1 MATLQDR
8 LNNAMQ
14 GGAKATA
21 PASTNTQN
29 LQQRLN
35 NAMQSSAPPAP
46 KVADTGK
53 EDDRNIFEKLADFVG
68 YTGQK
73 AVSGA
78 LEGTE
83 GVVNTGSYYQQLAQ
97 KSAMQQAAGGAAM
110 AAAFSKNPYVD
121 ALAEKRQAE
130 AQESAVTPMKT
141 VANFGDRYAQKVEE
155 KYADKPLSGATR
167 IIGGAAEGLGGLLP
181 STVANLIVPG
191 SGLAVMT
198 TGAIGNAVQEQKK
211 AGVDDNRAIAYGITV
226 GAIEALT
233 EKMLGGMGGLFGKGA
248 LDDVAK
254 NLIKS
259 NVNNGAV
266 AAGMNTLASFFGEG
280 LEEFVAEYAQ
290 ALANRGIVGT
300 DDRNFGEVSKDALR
314 SALIGGIVGSIANIG
329 DSLRT
334 GKSVTPKQAAIE
346 AAENTAKTV
355 ENAMPAQG
363 EISRSDG
370 VSSQP
375 TTDTSKDTGAVRGM
389 PGLATDGLLGKVR
402 ATASEI
408 SSYIERALSRSKYV
422 PDSIVSDESVEDLE
436 LADVSPSLANKI
448 FSEYGV
454 DISGGKHIL
463 RDNNLRHIFNSHGP
477 YTNEADPV
485 IAADLKMI
493 PTIINDA
500 SEVYY
505 VPRKD
510 GKRGLIY
517 EYHYGD
523 NSTYYLEQIIDGN
536 SLVNAQMIKTPA
548 GTTPKLPGLAEAK
561 QNKTSTFAAPGAVA
575 GNAASPQMYVQ
586 DVWRGASDSTI
597 TQNPAESNTPNAQE
611 KRGTGAA
618 PLNFIVNEGEQ
629 VDTQSRSTVE
639 NKNLTPEQRAQVTP
653 DTHER
658 ISEAESL
665 HRAQTG
671 LYTDSE
677 GNIVGY
683 QESIDELLDL
693 YRAMSG
699 VESDRLQLL
708 LAEAGRRNDIE
719 NIKRISRK
727 WQEDK
732 SFVAQALQA
741 TQKWI
746 GDSPTTN
753 IARIIAIVDKY
764 AQTHKAKKG
773 RTIEVPDFL
782 IEAYLN
788 AETDSVRDAVIDDI
802 QSYVAQQT
810 RTTLLDAWTALRYTN
825 MLGNFK
831 TQGRNISGN
840 VVNSLLY
847 SVKNDVAA
855 LMELALPADQRTK
868 SAFVG
873 REWMKAAKSDYANA
887 KRTISRYGKYKGDS
901 NESDFIS
908 GIDDRRNILGTY
920 NPLEYYRQATNYAMN
935 KGDEIFSKAAYSRA
949 LAGYL
954 KAKGITPES
963 LAAGT
968 VDAGIMEAARDY
980 AVKQAQEVTFRDS
993 NAFSD
998 WVSRIGRRAD
1008 TPKAVK
1014 AVTEGIAPFRRTP
1027 ANVMVRAVEFSPL
1040 GFLNTAIQ
1048 TAKVKK
1054 SGENVSASDI
1064 IDALSKN
1071 VTGSALFALGMIL
1084 ADNGLLRATGDDEDE
1099 DVDALMNRQDY
1110 SIVIPGEGSYTMDWL
1125 TPASLIMF
1133 TGAELM
1139 EMISDEGFTFADVES
1154 AITSLADPL
1163 INMSMLS
1170 GVNDTLENIKY
1181 SDNNLIQMAA
1191 TSALSYLTQGLTN
1204 TLAGQIER
1212 IAEPERMSTY
1222 VDSENAIPDWL
1233 ERSIGKASAKTPGK
1247 DYNQSAY
1254 LDEFGNTESNG
1265 SVGERVFENLFSPGY
1280 FSEGNE
1286 GRAAYDFVQET
1297 YDALNYNAAPDAY
1310 APKSIQN
1317 GDEVVK
1323 LSQQE
1328 RDKYQK
1334 VRGQAAEDYLTA
1346 ASTNQKYKSLSN
1358 DEKVEVLKDLK
1369 SQAAKEA
1376 KIDVLGDIGKTVKQ
1390 SATEK
1395 AIAALGAG
1403 DMVTYYAYWN
1413 AMDVPAHYTSNPN
1426 WQKFQTILD
1435 MGFDDGASLALMEA
1449 VNEDTGK
1456 KLRAAYNEG
1465 VPLADIVAYYE
1476 ANTSRKSDGTE
1487 KKAAD
1492 KKRAIRET
1500 EFSSTRNRAILNRIF

>member
-35 NAMQSSAPPAP
+35 NAMQGPASPAP

-53 EDDRNIFEKLADFVG
+53 EDTDGLIAGLVDDIKNWFNKTDLKQV
-68 YTGQK
+68 
-73 AVSGA
+73 
-78 LEGTE
+78 
-83 GVVNTGSYYQQLAQ
+83 
-97 KSAMQQAAGGAAM
+97 SAMQQAAGGAAM
-110 AAAFSKNPYVD
+110 ASAFSKDPNVK
-121 ALAEKRQAE
+121 AMAQKRQEE
-130 AQESAVTPMKT
+130 AQELYKDDVNWGYTA
-141 VANFGDRYAQKVEE
+141 ANIGAGAADKLQGFGNFLSQVGQTAQKNQMAQDAQNVQAIGQLLGNKNLVSGGKVMEQQSKQE
-155 KYADKPLSGATR
+155 LVSPFRFADKIEDKIAETYGDVSTISKIYGDAAKGVGGMAPAIAAT
-167 IIGGAAEGLGGLLP
+167 ILTGGSAAASFLT
-181 STVANLIVPG
+181 SSSA
-191 SGLAVMT
+191 A
-198 TGAIGNAVQEQKK
+198 GNAIKEAKD
-211 AGVDDNRAIAYGITV
+211 AGVDDHNALAYGIAV
-226 GAIEALT
+226 GGIEYAT
-233 EKMLGGMGGLFGKGA
+233 EKLVDGLGGVFGKGLA
-248 LDDVAK
+248 DKGVTAVVKSLVK
-254 NLIKS
+254 NQTAQNAVNALIK
-259 NVNNGAV
+259 
-266 AAGMNTLASFFGEG
+266 TLGEG
-280 LEEFVAEYAQ
+280 AEEWLAEYGSHY
-290 ALANRGIVGT
+290 ANR
-300 DDRNFGEVSKDALR
+300 L
-314 SALIGGIVGSIANIG
+314 LVGSDQRTREELKNDARYSAMIGAFVSGIIKAGNRVIA
-329 DSLRT
+329 
-334 GKSVTPKQAAIE
+334 GKAPDAKQAADE
-346 AAENTAKTV
+346 AASE
-355 ENAMPAQG
+355 AQ
-363 EISRSDG
+363 ISRSDG
-370 VSSQP
+370 VSSLP
-375 TTDTSKDTGAVRGM
+375 TTDASEDAEAVRDM
-389 PGLATDGLLGKVR
+389 PGLAT
-402 ATASEI
+402 
-408 SSYIERALSRSKYV
+408 
-422 PDSIVSDESVEDLE
+422 
-436 LADVSPSLANKI
+436 
-448 FSEYGV
+448 
-454 DISGGKHIL
+454 
-463 RDNNLRHIFNSHGP
+463 
-477 YTNEADPV
+477 
-485 IAADLKMI
+485 
-493 PTIINDA
+493 
-500 SEVYY
+500 
-505 VPRKD
+505 
-510 GKRGLIY
+510 
-517 EYHYGD
+517 
-523 NSTYYLEQIIDGN
+523 
-536 SLVNAQMIKTPA
+536 
-548 GTTPKLPGLAEAK
+548 GLAEAK

-597 TQNPAESNTPNAQE
+597 TQNPAESNIPNAQE

-618 PLNFIVNEGEQ
+618 PLNFTMNEGEQ

-639 NKNLTPEQRAQVTP
+639 NKNLTPEQRAQVAP

-693 YRAMSG
+693 DRAMSG

-773 RTIEVPDFL
+773 HTIEVPDFL
-782 IEAYLN
+782 IDAYLN
-788 AETDSVRDAVIDDI
+788 AETDAVRDSVVDDI

-847 SVKNDVAA
+847 SAKNDVAA
-855 LMELALPADQRTK
+855 LMELALPVDQRTK

-887 KRTISRYGKYKGDS
+887 KRAISRYGKYKGDS
-901 NESDFIS
+901 NETDFIS
-908 GIDDRRNILGTY
+908 GIDERRNILGTH
-920 NPLEYYRQATNYAMN
+920 NPIEYYRRATNYAMD

-954 KAKGITPES
+954 KAKGVTPES

-968 VDAGIMEAARDY
+968 VDEGIMEAARDY

-1014 AVTEGIAPFRRTP
+1014 AVAEGIAPFRRTP

-1048 TAKVKK
+1048 TAKAKK
-1054 SGENVSASDI
+1054 SGANVSASDI

-1099 DVDALMNRQDY
+1099 DVDALMNKQDY
-1110 SIVIPGEGSYTMDWL
+1110 SIIIPGEGSYTMDWL

-1170 GVNDTLENIKY
+1170 GINDTLDNIKY

-1233 ERSIGKASAKTPGK
+1233 ERSFGKASAKTPGW
-1247 DYNQSAY
+1247 DANQSEY

-1265 SVGERVFENLFSPGY
+1265 GVGDRVFENLFSPGY
-1280 FSEGNE
+1280 FSTGNE

-1413 AMDVPAHYTSNPN
+1413 SMDVPVNYTSNPN

-1435 MGFDDGASLALMEA
+1435 MGFDDGATLALMEA

-1456 KLRAAYNEG
+1456 KFRAAYNEG

-1487 KKAAD
+1487 KKSAD

-1500 EFSSTRNRAILNRIF
+1500 EFSSARNRAILNRIF